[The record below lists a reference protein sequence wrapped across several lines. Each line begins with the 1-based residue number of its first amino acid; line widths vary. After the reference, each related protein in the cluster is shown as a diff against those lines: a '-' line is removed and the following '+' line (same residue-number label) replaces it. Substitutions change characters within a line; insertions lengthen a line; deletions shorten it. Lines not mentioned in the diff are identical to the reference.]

1 MNLYAGGRDRNRPE
15 QATGDVPWIDR
26 RHLRATLALVEIQ
39 SKQAESP
46 FVLFPVNSDVVPLHE
61 PHVSVKEK
69 ATGVTGTRV
78 RSSPVARDMRHAD
91 EAVEVSNQGW
101 LTAGSRKKEMED
113 FRSRAEG
120 LDTSRNRVRSGAGGC
135 PHQSRPPESG
145 AEHPRRKHHTEGPG
159 CLGDKLA
166 SGHRPLPEVR
176 VTNGSMNV
184 VALSHKTHHR

>member
-120 LDTSRNRVRSGAGGC
+120 LDTSRNRV
-135 PHQSRPPESG
+135 G
-145 AEHPRRKHHTEGPG
+145 AEPVAARTSRGLQNPAPSIP
-159 CLGDKLA
+159 DA
-166 SGHRPLPEVR
+166 STTPKVPA
-176 VTNGSMNV
+176 
-184 VALSHKTHHR
+184 ALV